1 MVFAM
6 ATDLVILIAMT
17 LSGFLGGSL
26 TMVAESVRAWLA
38 HALDWFTLVLLRRVH
53 RGQIADV
60 DFGAGKVE
68 QIANVAIA
76 TGMLLGSGW
85 IALRVLQMWAGVR
98 PLGSPIGLASAAIV
112 GLVNVYVNVLAWDSV
127 RRSLTRDASPI
138 VVSQLR
144 LRWVTLVSSAVVSVG
159 LTVSALS
166 TDDVVV
172 AWADSLGSLFVACY
186 MVANALGI
194 LRDSLPDLL
203 DRSAGAEVRAAV
215 QRALARHAGE
225 FVRPL
230 RVRTRRSGRTRFVEL
245 ELGFAPGAT
254 IDEVDRCARAL
265 ASELRAE
272 LPEVELALVASAV
285 APEPAGDAAG
295 ARA

>member
-85 IALRVLQMWAGVR
+85 IALRVLRG
-98 PLGSPIGLASAAIV
+98 
-112 GLVNVYVNVLAWDSV
+112 
-127 RRSLTRDASPI
+127 RRDRRGNGRAHSRRRA
-138 VVSQLR
+138 R
-144 LRWVTLVSSAVVSVG
+144 SSWNTPTPG
-159 LTVSALS
+159 KS
-166 TDDVVV
+166 T
-172 AWADSLGSLFVACY
+172 
-186 MVANALGI
+186 
-194 LRDSLPDLL
+194 
-203 DRSAGAEVRAAV
+203 
-215 QRALARHAGE
+215 
-225 FVRPL
+225 
-230 RVRTRRSGRTRFVEL
+230 
-245 ELGFAPGAT
+245 
-254 IDEVDRCARAL
+254 
-265 ASELRAE
+265 
-272 LPEVELALVASAV
+272 
-285 APEPAGDAAG
+285 
-295 ARA
+295 